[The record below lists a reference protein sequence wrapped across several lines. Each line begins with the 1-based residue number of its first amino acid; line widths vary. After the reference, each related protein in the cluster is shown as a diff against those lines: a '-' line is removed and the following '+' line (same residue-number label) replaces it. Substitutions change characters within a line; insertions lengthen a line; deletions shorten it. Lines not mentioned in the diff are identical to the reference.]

1 MDKYTVTD
9 QNGNVITQLNHR
21 LAEKQKITDDKLEA
35 LKLSHQLRWI
45 LFEAAKKV
53 LDEPL
58 KLKMLANVFDA
69 LETEQQ
75 KLWNFEVN
83 LNYHYFFSFPGCK
96 CPKLDNQDRLGTS
109 HRIISQGCP
118 IHSDII
124 K

>member
-1 MDKYTVTD
+1 MDKYYVTD
-9 QNGNVITQLNHR
+9 QDDNVITRLNHH
-21 LAEKQKITDDKLEA
+21 LAEKQNVTDEQLEA

-58 KLKMLANVFDA
+58 KLKMLANIFDA

-75 KLWNFEVN
+75 KLWNFEPN
-83 LNYHYFFSFPGCK
+83 PNHHYFFSFPGCK
-96 CPKLDNQDRLGTS
+96 CPVMDNQDRLGTP
-109 HRIISQGCP
+109 HKIINQNCP
-118 IHSDII
+118 IHGD